1 VNVKKLHRIILTI
14 LFAFISANTARAE
27 SAHALVQEANKL
39 YAKGNFNQA
48 IDKYDQALVE
58 NSQALPPKFNKAN
71 SYYRLDDLAG
81 AIDLYKEVAAE
92 SKDMSLV
99 EKAKYNLGNCHFQ
112 KGTKQK
118 DSDLQKAFDEL
129 QTSIS
134 YWRQVLDMNPENE
147 KAARNIEVARLVIK
161 DIIDQLNKQKE
172 QQQQQQN
179 QQDQQSGQSQQQQ
192 PQQGSEQDPNQPQQ
206 SEQQNEPNQPEQKQ
220 AESEQQKQQ
229 PAEQQKQEEQ
239 KYAMPDTTADE
250 ILDKEQQQRKQR
262 QILDRARYQKVDKDW

>member
-1 VNVKKLHRIILTI
+1 VNAKKLHKIIITI
-14 LFAFISANTARAE
+14 FFFFLSANTAHGE

-39 YAKGNFNQA
+39 YANGDFGRA
-48 IDKYDQALVE
+48 INKYDQVLIE
-58 NSQALPPKFNKAN
+58 NPQAMPPKFNKAN

-118 DSDLQKAFDEL
+118 DSDLQKALDEF

-179 QQDQQSGQSQQQQ
+179 QQDQQSGQSQQQ
-192 PQQGSEQDPNQPQQ
+192 PQQGSEQDPNQSQQ
-206 SEQQNEPNQPEQKQ
+206 AEQQNEPNQPEQKQ

-239 KYAMPDTTADE
+239 KYAIPDTTADE

-262 QILDRARYQKVDKDW
+262 QILQRARYQKVDKDW

>member
-1 VNVKKLHRIILTI
+1 VNAKKLHRIILTI
-14 LFAFISANTARAE
+14 SFVFISAGTAHGE
-27 SAHALVQEANKL
+27 SVQALVRDANKL
-39 YAKGNFNQA
+39 YANDDFGRA
-48 IDKYDQALVE
+48 INKYDQVLIE
-58 NSQALPPKFNKAN
+58 NPQALPPKFNKAN

-118 DSDLQKAFDEL
+118 DSDLQKALDEL

-147 KAARNIEVARLVIK
+147 KAARNIEVARLLIK

-179 QQDQQSGQSQQQQ
+179 QQDQQSSQSQQQ
-192 PQQGSEQDPNQPQQ
+192 PQQGTEQEPNQPQQ
-206 SEQQNEPNQPEQKQ
+206 AEQQNEPNQPEQKQ

-229 PAEQQKQEEQ
+229 SAEQQHQEEQ

-250 ILDKEQQQRKQR
+250 LLDKEQQQRKQR
-262 QILDRARYQKVDKDW
+262 QILRRARYQKVDKDW

>member
-1 VNVKKLHRIILTI
+1 VNAKKLHKIIITI
-14 LFAFISANTARAE
+14 FFFFLSANTAHGE

-39 YAKGNFNQA
+39 YANGDFGRA
-48 IDKYDQALVE
+48 INKYDQVLIE
-58 NSQALPPKFNKAN
+58 SPQAIPPKFNKAN

-118 DSDLQKAFDEL
+118 DSDLQKALDEF

-172 QQQQQQN
+172 QQQQQN
-179 QQDQQSGQSQQQQ
+179 QQDQQSGQSQQQ

-229 PAEQQKQEEQ
+229 SAEQQRQEEQ

-262 QILDRARYQKVDKDW
+262 QILQRARYQKVDKDW

>member
-1 VNVKKLHRIILTI
+1 VNAKKLYRIIITI
-14 LFAFISANTARAE
+14 FFTFISVNIARGE
-27 SAHALVQEANKL
+27 SAQALVQEANKL
-39 YAKGNFNQA
+39 YANGDFGRA
-48 IDKYDQALVE
+48 INKYDQVLIE
-58 NSQALPPKFNKAN
+58 SPQALQPKFNKAN

-81 AIDLYKEVAAE
+81 AINLYKEVAAE

-118 DSDLQKAFDEL
+118 DSDPQKALDEL
-129 QTSIS
+129 QTGIS

-172 QQQQQQN
+172 QQQQN

-192 PQQGSEQDPNQPQQ
+192 PQQGPGQDPNQPQQ
-206 SEQQNEPNQPEQKQ
+206 SEQQNESNQPEQKE
-220 AESEQQKQQ
+220 AEPEQQKQQ
-229 PAEQQKQEEQ
+229 SAEQQRQEEQ

-262 QILDRARYQKVDKDW
+262 QILQRARYQKVDKDW

>member
-179 QQDQQSGQSQQQQ
+179 QQDQQSGQSQQQ

-220 AESEQQKQQ
+220 AESEQQEQQ